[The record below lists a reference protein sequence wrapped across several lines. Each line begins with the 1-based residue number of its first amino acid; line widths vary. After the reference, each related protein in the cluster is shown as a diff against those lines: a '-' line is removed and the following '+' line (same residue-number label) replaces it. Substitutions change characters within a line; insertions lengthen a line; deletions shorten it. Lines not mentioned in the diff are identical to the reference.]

1 MANQLSV
8 KQARILDWIARS
20 LEAEGRP
27 PSFRE
32 IAEGL
37 GLALATVRDHV
48 RVLKAKGALS
58 SEEGKARSFRLA
70 GGLSSLGRLSLPVL
84 GRVPAGFPAEAIEN
98 LEGQVSVDQDMARG
112 ANFALRV
119 RGDSMAPE
127 ILEGDLVLVRQTAHA
142 ESGQRVVAHVEGA
155 EATVKVLRRKGAQAW
170 LEALNTAYGPIRA
183 RFTIVGRVVGMTRRY
198 PGEPWTSCS
207 N

>member
-1 MANQLSV
+1 MAPPLSP
-8 KQARILDWIARS
+8 KQARVLEWIAEA
-20 LEAEGRP
+20 LEADGRP

-58 SEEGKARSFRLA
+58 SEPGEARSLRLA
-70 GGLSSLGRLSLPVL
+70 ARFSSLGRLSLPVL

-98 LEGQVSVDQDMARG
+98 LEGQVSVDKDLARG
-112 ANFALRV
+112 ADFALRV
-119 RGDSMAPE
+119 KGDSMAPE
-127 ILEGDLVLVRQTAHA
+127 ILEGDLVLVRQAADA

-155 EATVKVLRRKGAQAW
+155 EATVKVLRRQGGKSW
-170 LEALNTAYGPIRA
+170 LEALNPAYAPIRVP
-183 RFTIVGRVVGMTRRY
+183 FTIVGRVVGLARRY
-198 PGEPWTSCS
+198 PG
-207 N
+207 